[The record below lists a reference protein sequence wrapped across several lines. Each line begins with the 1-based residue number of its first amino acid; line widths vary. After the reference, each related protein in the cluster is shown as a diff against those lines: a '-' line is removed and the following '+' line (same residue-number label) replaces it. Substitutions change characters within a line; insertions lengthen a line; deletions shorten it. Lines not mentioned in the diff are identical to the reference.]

1 MEDMLAFYRNKKIL
15 VTGQTGFKG
24 AWLCMILKQA
34 GANVVGYALEPPTKP
49 NLFEL
54 LQIDKKILSIEGDI
68 RDLNCL
74 TKCFEENQP
83 EIVIHMA
90 AQPIVS
96 MSYEQPVHTYETN
109 VMGTVNIL
117 ECIRNTDSVK
127 SVVNV
132 TTDKVYH
139 NNEWYWGYRENDRLG
154 GFDPYSNSK
163 ACSEMVTD
171 SYKQSY
177 LDRKNIAVSTAR
189 AGNVIGGGDFA
200 KDRIIPDCIRAAEKG
215 ERILV
220 RNPFSIRPYQHVLEA
235 LFAYLLIAQKQ
246 YKDKKYEGNY
256 NIGPDI
262 NGCITT
268 HELVD
273 LFCRKWG
280 EGIGWARQESENV
293 HEANTLELDC
303 SKMKAVFNWHPV
315 WGIEKAV
322 DMTVEMAKAYQN
334 GKKIEELVHK
344 QVVEYCGDYS
354 TTGRIMAKDVC
365 G

>member
-117 ECIRNTDSVK
+117 ECIRNTDSVQQTK
-127 SVVNV
+127 YTIITSGIGDIGR
-132 TTDKVYH
+132 TTDW
-139 NNEWYWGYRENDRLG
+139 EDL
-154 GFDPYSNSK
+154 
-163 ACSEMVTD
+163 
-171 SYKQSY
+171 
-177 LDRKNIAVSTAR
+177 
-189 AGNVIGGGDFA
+189 
-200 KDRIIPDCIRAAEKG
+200 
-215 ERILV
+215 IL
-220 RNPFSIRPYQHVLEA
+220 I
-235 LFAYLLIAQKQ
+235 LIVKHA
-246 YKDKKYEGNY
+246 
-256 NIGPDI
+256 
-262 NGCITT
+262 
-268 HELVD
+268 
-273 LFCRKWG
+273 RKW
-280 EGIGWARQESENV
+280 
-293 HEANTLELDC
+293 
-303 SKMKAVFNWHPV
+303 
-315 WGIEKAV
+315 
-322 DMTVEMAKAYQN
+322 
-334 GKKIEELVHK
+334 
-344 QVVEYCGDYS
+344 
-354 TTGRIMAKDVC
+354 
-365 G
+365 